1 MKTLYNFSAGPSVL
15 PKEVLLDAQKNLV
28 DFEGC
33 GMSVMEM
40 SHRSKEYDIII
51 KKTEELFHE
60 VMGIPDN
67 YKVLFLQGGATQ
79 QFGMIPMNLLAK
91 NGKADYVI
99 TGIFSNTA
107 YKEAQLVG
115 GPTGKTI
122 SAAGSTKEENYK
134 RIPEQNELKLDPA
147 ADYLHICENNT
158 IIGSKWKYLPD
169 AGKVPIVSD
178 MSSCILSEPVDV
190 SKYGLIYAGAQKNIA
205 PAGVTI
211 VIIKKDLIYDPLPGT
226 PTMLNYKVQA
236 ENDSM
241 KNTPPCWPIYIAK
254 LVLEYLQKNG
264 GLAAMKA
271 HNEAKAKVL
280 YDFLDS
286 TDFYKS
292 HVVAKD
298 RSIMNVTFRTES
310 DELDDKFIKGSVAA
324 GMSNLKGHRDVGGM
338 RASIYNAMP
347 KDGVEYLV
355 DFMKKFEKENK

>member
-15 PKEVLLDAQKNLV
+15 PKEVLLEAQKDLV
-28 DFEGC
+28 DYKGC

-40 SHRSKEYDIII
+40 SHRSKEYDDII
-51 KKTEELFHE
+51 KKTEELFHA
-60 VMGIPDN
+60 VMEIPDT

-79 QFGMIPMNLLAK
+79 QFAMIPMNLLSK
-91 NGKADYVI
+91 NGKADYVL
-99 TGIFSNTA
+99 TGIFATTA
-107 YKEAQLVG
+107 YKEAQLF
-115 GPTGKTI
+115 GKQI

-134 RIPEQNELKLDPA
+134 RIPEQNELNLDPG

-158 IIGSKWKYLPD
+158 IIGSKWQYLPHT
-169 AGKVPIVSD
+169 GSVPIVSD

-205 PAGVTI
+205 PAGVTV
-211 VIIKKDLIYDPLPGT
+211 VIIRKDLLYDPLPGT

-241 KNTPPCWPIYIAK
+241 KNTPPCWPIYVAK
-254 LVLEYLQKNG
+254 LVLEYLQKIG
-264 GLAAMKA
+264 GLAEMKKR
-271 HNEAKAKVL
+271 NVEKAKIL
-280 YDFLDS
+280 YDYLDS
-286 TDFYKS
+286 TDFYKT

-298 RSIMNVTFRTES
+298 RSIMNVTFRTGS
-310 DELDDKFIKGSVAA
+310 DELDDKFIKGSVAE

-347 KDGVEYLV
+347 KEGVEHLV
-355 DFMKKFEKENK
+355 EYMKKFEKANR